1 MGIIQDA
8 VNQAIGT
15 TAKATAVVKGAQI
28 AKEQEKG
35 QVIREGEGLLKEKQD
50 IAKQKPILEEQYN
63 DFANY
68 NLDLEKSDVA
78 RREIT
83 AKKEALR
90 KQLDYLNE
98 RNKFVDQRIESFNK
112 EASKFNL
119 DEIGGINNGR

>member
-8 VNQAIGT
+8 VNSTIGA
-15 TAKATAVVKGAQI
+15 TAKVGAVVKGAQI
-28 AKEQEKG
+28 AKEQEKN
-35 QVIREGEGLLKEKQD
+35 QTIREGEGLLKEAQG
-50 IAKQKPILEEQYN
+50 IAEEKPRLEEQYN
-63 DFANY
+63 DYANY

-98 RNKFVDQRIESFNK
+98 RNKFVEKRIESFNK
-112 EASKFNL
+112 KASKFNL

>member
-1 MGIIQDA
+1 MGAQSTILGITGA
-8 VNQAIGT
+8 V
-15 TAKATAVVKGAQI
+15 AKAGLAVKGASI
-28 AKEQEKG
+28 AKEQEKN
-35 QVIREGEGLLKEKQD
+35 QTIREGEGLLKEAQG
-50 IAKQKPILEEQYN
+50 IAEEKPRLEEQYN
-63 DFANY
+63 DYANY

-98 RNKFVDQRIESFNK
+98 RNKFVEQRIESFNK
-112 EASKFNL
+112 KASKFNL